1 MEGKVNIMDIP
12 RLTKE
17 QAVIISA
24 YTGFLICNFSD
35 MHEEVERRMGY
46 PIWTHQ
52 FADKVLMAQVREKF
66 KSDFIALVPVK
77 GI

>member
-1 MEGKVNIMDIP
+1 
-12 RLTKE
+12 
-17 QAVIISA
+17 
-24 YTGFLICNFSD
+24 
-35 MHEEVERRMGY
+35 MGY